1 MKKENIKD
9 IKLTKKQLSLVN
21 DQTYPNYLISCA
33 GTGKTEIIANK
44 IINLIKSGIALN
56 KIALITFTNKAT
68 HEMKERLHTLLYQE
82 YLKTNNGFLRSQ
94 IDYLG
99 FAEINTIHTFCLNLL
114 QTYGLQINIAPN
126 FIVSNFSFEIKNII
140 FDEFKKYY
148 ENTNDSLIPSYK
160 IVEII
165 KDLYDESA
173 ERELEI
179 NFTELPNSNDEID
192 KIKLTIKKI
201 YQIVVKRIEDE
212 KFSKN
217 VLTPNDLIKYSIK
230 LFQDKHTAKLIA
242 NEYSY
247 VFVDEFQDTN
257 QNQFNLLKLMM
268 KNGSK
273 IFIAGD
279 QNQSIY
285 SFRGADLTNFNKMIS
300 EMKVE
305 SSGQILTEN
314 FRADANLLK
323 EINSIFNSKFYFNKT
338 HLNFKHTNLVGLNK
352 GKIKNS
358 VNIIYSSNLY
368 EVIMQ
373 IIADGKTYND
383 IAILCRTNNELNQ
396 CAAILNKAQIPA
408 VVYGG
413 KSFYKSAYIIDVYK
427 ILYALV
433 YAGKI
438 NDQEMVYTQF
448 YLSYKKYSNE
458 NFKNLFLNLKY
469 DVKKM
474 SLSNFLNSLYEK
486 TFIIKYLKDFNY
498 QQELAN
504 LYKLMDLCRNYNNI
518 SSPFI
523 EFISFL
529 DIMISIEKEE
539 EQAEIPFNKIKNA
552 VAISTIHKAK
562 GLSFNNVIIPFIDKN
577 LYSARTKPKVVLDED
592 NTFGLDAD
600 YVFANNDN
608 TIKDSLYQTILKR
621 KTINYLEEELRI
633 LFVAMTRAKEK
644 VWLLTSNS
652 RNKLEYR
659 IKKNNNYISYFKW
672 LNALVSIKK

>member
-1 MKKENIKD
+1 M
-9 IKLTKKQLSLVN
+9 
-21 DQTYPNYLISCA
+21 
-33 GTGKTEIIANK
+33 
-44 IINLIKSGIALN
+44 
-56 KIALITFTNKAT
+56 
-68 HEMKERLHTLLYQE
+68 
-82 YLKTNNGFLRSQ
+82 
-94 IDYLG
+94 
-99 FAEINTIHTFCLNLL
+99 
-114 QTYGLQINIAPN
+114 
-126 FIVSNFSFEIKNII
+126 
-140 FDEFKKYY
+140 
-148 ENTNDSLIPSYK
+148 
-160 IVEII
+160 
-165 KDLYDESA
+165 
-173 ERELEI
+173 
-179 NFTELPNSNDEID
+179 
-192 KIKLTIKKI
+192 
-201 YQIVVKRIEDE
+201 
-212 KFSKN
+212 
-217 VLTPNDLIKYSIK
+217 
-230 LFQDKHTAKLIA
+230 
-242 NEYSY
+242 
-247 VFVDEFQDTN
+247 DEFQDTN